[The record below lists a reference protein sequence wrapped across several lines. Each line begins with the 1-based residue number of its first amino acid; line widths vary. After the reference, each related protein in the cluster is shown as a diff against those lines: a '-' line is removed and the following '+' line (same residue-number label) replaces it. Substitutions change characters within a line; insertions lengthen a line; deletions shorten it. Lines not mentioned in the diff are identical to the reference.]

1 LVGVPAGTTN
11 AVGWARLR
19 RKSGSGRARWKVTV
33 LADGSITI
41 PLESRQVA
49 GLLVQALAPTT
60 PRKDSRCI
68 VDRSLKPRSI
78 DQRTSSGVTPW
89 PVE

>member
-1 LVGVPAGTTN
+1 
-11 AVGWARLR
+11 
-19 RKSGSGRARWKVTV
+19 VTV